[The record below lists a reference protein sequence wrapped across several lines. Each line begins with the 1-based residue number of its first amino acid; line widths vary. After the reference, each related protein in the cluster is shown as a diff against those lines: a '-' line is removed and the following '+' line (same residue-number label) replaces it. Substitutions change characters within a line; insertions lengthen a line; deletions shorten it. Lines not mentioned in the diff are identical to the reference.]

1 MQEEKNY
8 IVAFD
13 LGSSHIVGA
22 AGHREDDGK
31 FVVDAIEMEKSAGCI
46 KRGRVINVS
55 DTVHKV
61 GLLKRRLENRISP
74 SKISQVYVG
83 VGGQSIRS
91 VEFPLSRTISPDIP
105 ITENLL
111 AEMET
116 EARHNTVSNN
126 LAVFDAIAGECRVDD
141 RISTSPCGEYGSEIR
156 ISYRLIVGNEQHKR
170 NLEKV
175 FKQAKIEVAGYIT
188 TANATAAA
196 VLSGEERQGCALLDC
211 GAETTTLALFKDGY
225 LVYLVTIPLGGNNI
239 TRDIGDLHITE
250 AEAETLK
257 CAFAPEKENE
267 LSLPDEWVRQGYI
280 INIKP
285 EDLKNVITSRLEE
298 IVGNVN
304 HQLNESRYKNFMGNG
319 ITLVGGTAQLKGL
332 KECLVRETKLDVCRG
347 TLIGVDKAQNIN
359 GIACTSVIGLLL
371 SGKEVCAAPEKTT
384 VAETSAPAEQQ
395 DAAPQTRKRGVVET
409 IIGRIVNAPEGSTFS
424 EKPTETH
431 KSAPTKEDL
440 RNKGGMF
447 SSLFDKAIDLVNGE
461 E

>member
-1 MQEEKNY
+1 MQEEKKY

-22 AGHREDDGK
+22 AGHREDGEK

-55 DTVHKV
+55 DTAHKV
-61 GLLKRRLENRISP
+61 VLLKRRLENRISP

-91 VEFPLSRTISPDIP
+91 VEFPLSRTISPEIP

-141 RISTSPCGEYGSEIR
+141 HISTSPCGEYGSEIR

-175 FKQAKIEVAGYIT
+175 FELAKIEVAGYIT

-196 VLSGEERQGCALLDC
+196 VLSGKERQGCALLDC

-239 TRDIGDLHITE
+239 TRDIGDLHI
-250 AEAETLK
+250 AEDDAERLK
-257 CAFAPEKENE
+257 CAFAPEKEHE
-267 LSLPDEWVRQGYI
+267 LSLPEEWVRQGYI
-280 INIKP
+280 IDIKP

-298 IVGNVN
+298 IMGNVN
-304 HQLNESRYKNFMGNG
+304 HQLDESRYKNFMEN
-319 ITLVGGTAQLKGL
+319 ITLVGGTSQLKGL
-332 KECLVRETKLDVCRG
+332 KECLQRETKLDVWRG
-347 TLIGVDKAQNIN
+347 TLIGASLGKAQNIN
-359 GIACTSVIGLLL
+359 GIACAAVIGLLL
-371 SGKEVCAAPEKTT
+371 SGKEVCAASENPIAAEAPA
-384 VAETSAPAEQQ
+384 AETPEVSDKKEPTLSQSAKPKEES
-395 DAAPQTRKRGVVET
+395 RSK
-409 IIGRIVNAPEGSTFS
+409 GRLG
-424 EKPTETH
+424 
-431 KSAPTKEDL
+431 
-440 RNKGGMF
+440 R
-447 SSLFDKAIDLVNGE
+447 LFDIAKDFADRE

>member
-1 MQEEKNY
+1 M
-8 IVAFD
+8 AFD

-55 DTVHKV
+55 DTAHKV

-116 EARHNTVSNN
+116 EARHNTVNNN

-175 FKQAKIEVAGYIT
+175 FEQAKIEVAGYIT

-304 HQLNESRYKNFMGNG
+304 HQLDESRYKNFMGNG
-319 ITLVGGTAQLKGL
+319 ITLIGGTAQLKGL
-332 KECLVRETKLDVCRG
+332 KECLFRETKLDVCRG
-347 TLIGVDKAQNIN
+347 TLIGASLGKAQNIN
-359 GIACTSVIGLLL
+359 GIACAAVIGLLL
-371 SGKEVCAAPEKTT
+371 SGKEVCAAPENPIAAEAPA
-384 VAETSAPAEQQ
+384 AETPEVSDKKEPTPSQSAKPKEE
-395 DAAPQTRKRGVVET
+395 PRSK
-409 IIGRIVNAPEGSTFS
+409 GRLG
-424 EKPTETH
+424 
-431 KSAPTKEDL
+431 
-440 RNKGGMF
+440 R
-447 SSLFDKAIDLVNGE
+447 LFDIAKDFVDGE

>member
-1 MQEEKNY
+1 M
-8 IVAFD
+8 AFD

-55 DTVHKV
+55 DTAHKV

-116 EARHNTVSNN
+116 EARHNTVNNN

-175 FKQAKIEVAGYIT
+175 FEQAKIEVAGYIT

-304 HQLNESRYKNFMGNG
+304 HQLDESRYKNFMGNG
-319 ITLVGGTAQLKGL
+319 ITLIGGTAQLKGL
-332 KECLVRETKLDVCRG
+332 KECLFRETKLDVCRG
-347 TLIGVDKAQNIN
+347 TLIGASLGKAQNIN
-359 GIACTSVIGLLL
+359 GIACASVIGLLL
-371 SGKEVCAAPEKTT
+371 SGKEVCAAPENPIAAEAPA
-384 VAETSAPAEQQ
+384 AETPEVSDKKEPTPSQSAKPKEE
-395 DAAPQTRKRGVVET
+395 PRSK
-409 IIGRIVNAPEGSTFS
+409 GRLG
-424 EKPTETH
+424 
-431 KSAPTKEDL
+431 
-440 RNKGGMF
+440 R
-447 SSLFDKAIDLVNGE
+447 LFDIAKDFVDGE

>member
-1 MQEEKNY
+1 M
-8 IVAFD
+8 AFD

-46 KRGRVINVS
+46 KRGRVINVP

-61 GLLKRRLENRISP
+61 VHLKRRLENRISP

-116 EARHNTVSNN
+116 EARNNTVSNN

-141 RISTSPCGEYGSEIR
+141 RISTSPCGEYGSEIC
-156 ISYRLIVGNEQHKR
+156 ISYHLIVGNEQHKR

-175 FKQAKIEVAGYIT
+175 FEQAKIEVAGYIT

-196 VLSGEERQGCALLDC
+196 VLSGEERQGCVLLDC

-225 LVYLVTIPLGGNNI
+225 LAYLVTIPLGGNNI

-250 AEAETLK
+250 KEAEALK

-267 LSLPDEWVRQGYI
+267 LSLPEEWLRQGYI
-280 INIKP
+280 IDIKP

-332 KECLVRETKLDVCRG
+332 KECLFRETKLDVCRG
-347 TLIGVDKAQNIN
+347 TLIGASLGKAQNIN
-359 GIACTSVIGLLL
+359 GIACAAVIGLLL
-371 SGKEVCAAPEKTT
+371 SGKEVCAAPENP
-384 VAETSAPAEQQ
+384 VAAEAPAAETPEVSDKKEPTPSQSAKPKENQQ
-395 DAAPQTRKRGVVET
+395 
-409 IIGRIVNAPEGSTFS
+409 
-424 EKPTETH
+424 
-431 KSAPTKEDL
+431 
-440 RNKGGMF
+440 NKGGQW
-447 SSLFDKAIDLVNGE
+447 SGLFDKLKVFVDGE